1 MLGQVTS
8 TEDFK
13 KISEEDIRKGES
25 IGIVVAIIVLLIVFG
40 SAIAGITPI
49 IMGIFAIAVATGLIA
64 LLGMIWRFSFFV
76 PNLVTMMGLA
86 VGIDYSLFIVSRYRE
101 ERAKGRDN
109 LEAIGRSG
117 ATANRAVFFSGITVV
132 LALAGMLLVPT
143 TIFRGLAGGAILVV
157 LVSVALSMTMLP
169 AVMALFSDRLVK
181 PGRIFGRGRT
191 LEHGRPGGFWDRATR
206 TVMARPWVWL
216 IATASFMILLSLP
229 YWMQSHPNDDGR
241 GIKTGFSGIAAVP
254 DGIPTKDA
262 FNVLIQKF
270 PQAAGGQSTAEV
282 VIPGAASDPTVQQ
295 HIQELE
301 NQVGNDSSFATPQP
315 PQTSADGQYT
325 LVEVPFAGAASDSQS
340 EAAVEAVTRL
350 RDTYVPAAFGQDSG
364 VLVGGDTS
372 MTKDFFDVSDFYTP
386 IIILL
391 VLGLSFILLTVVFR
405 SIVVP
410 AKAIVMNLLSVGAA
424 YGLIVLMFQE
434 GGPSWAASISNFL
447 GFTQVDAIESWLPLF
462 LFSILF
468 GLSMDYQVFLLT
480 RIREEYDK
488 TRDNSEAVAF
498 GLRTTGGIITGAAI
512 IMVAVF
518 AGFASGRI
526 AALQEMGFGLAVAVL
541 LDATIV
547 RSILVPSAMKLLGDR
562 NWYLPRW
569 LRWLPEI
576 DVEGHQDVVD
586 VPTVVEVPE
595 PTTR

>member
-1 MLGQVTS
+1 
-8 TEDFK
+8 
-13 KISEEDIRKGES
+13 
-25 IGIVVAIIVLLIVFG
+25 
-40 SAIAGITPI
+40 
-49 IMGIFAIAVATGLIA
+49 
-64 LLGMIWRFSFFV
+64 
-76 PNLVTMMGLA
+76 
-86 VGIDYSLFIVSRYRE
+86 
-101 ERAKGRDN
+101 
-109 LEAIGRSG
+109 
-117 ATANRAVFFSGITVV
+117 V

-157 LVSVALSMTMLP
+157 LVSIALSMTMLP
-169 AVMALFSDRLVK
+169 AIMALFADRLVR

-206 TVMARPWVWL
+206 SVMARPWVWL
-216 IATASFMILLSLP
+216 IATASFMIVLSLP
-229 YWMQSHPNDDGR
+229 YWFQAHPEDDGR
-241 GIKTGFSGIAAVP
+241 GIKTGFSGISTIP

-262 FNVLIQKF
+262 FNVLVQKF
-270 PQAAGGQSTAEV
+270 PEAASGQSTANV
-282 VIPGAASDPTVQQ
+282 VIPGAATDPTVQQ
-295 HIQELE
+295 GIQQLTAEM
-301 NQVGNDSSFATPQP
+301 SSDTSFTP
-315 PQTSADGQYT
+315 PQQPQSGADDRYT
-325 LVEVPFAGAASDSQS
+325 LVQIPFAGEAADAQS
-340 EAAVEAVTRL
+340 EAAVDAVTRL
-350 RDTYVPAAFGQDSG
+350 REDYIPAAFGQDSG
-364 VLVGGDTS
+364 VLVGGDTAQV
-372 MTKDFFDVSDFYTP
+372 KDFFDISDYYTP

-405 SIVVP
+405 SLVVP

-424 YGLIVLMFQE
+424 YGLIVLMFQK
-434 GGPSWAASISNFL
+434 GGPSWATSISEFL

-498 GLRTTGGIITGAAI
+498 GLRTTGGIITGAAA

-518 AGFASGRI
+518 AGFASGRLTS
-526 AALQEMGFGLAVAVL
+526 LQQMGFGLAVAVF
-541 LDATIV
+541 LDATVV

-569 LRWLPEI
+569 LQWLPAI

-586 VPTVVEVPE
+586 VPTVSEVRE
-595 PTTR
+595 PTAS